1 MMLPEIKNKLS
12 TILNRLAPLTPA
24 VASTAASGAGAGDNH
39 AVPLDSV
46 VVLQLVLAIEEEFG
60 VTVEDMDIGPENFGD
75 LAALCT
81 FVNSK
86 LHSP

>member
-1 MMLPEIKNKLS
+1 MTLPEVKKKLS

-24 VASTAASGAGAGDNH
+24 VASTAASGAVAGNH

-86 LHSP
+86 LHAP